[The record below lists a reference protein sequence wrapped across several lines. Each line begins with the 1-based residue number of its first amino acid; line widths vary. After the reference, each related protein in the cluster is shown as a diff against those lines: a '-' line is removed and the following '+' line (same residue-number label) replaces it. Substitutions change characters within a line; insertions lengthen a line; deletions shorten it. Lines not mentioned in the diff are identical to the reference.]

1 MGLIDELKQ
10 KFSTGDIVT
19 RLVFINCGV
28 FLVMLMLDIWFTL
41 FSFGE
46 DKFAYIVCNYPWSPF
61 ILAKRPWSLVT
72 SLFAS
77 WGLFHLIFNMVTL
90 YWLGSIFLK
99 SFTSNNLRGLYILG
113 GVAGMIVF
121 TGLFMLFP
129 SLQIKDWTGNMPLCS
144 ACVLAIGSALAF
156 RIPNATEPIP
166 VIGPVKIKYIVI
178 ALAIIDVAMLP
189 NVNPTTDA
197 VHLAAALTGW
207 VFNYMLRKGRDI
219 TAPVTAVAVWLD
231 KIFTPIL
238 KRK

>member
-113 GVAGMIVF
+113 GMAAMIVF

-197 VHLAAALTGW
+197 VHLAAAMTGW

>member
-61 ILAKRPWSLVT
+61 ILVKRPWSLVT

>member
-231 KIFTPIL
+231 KIFTPTL